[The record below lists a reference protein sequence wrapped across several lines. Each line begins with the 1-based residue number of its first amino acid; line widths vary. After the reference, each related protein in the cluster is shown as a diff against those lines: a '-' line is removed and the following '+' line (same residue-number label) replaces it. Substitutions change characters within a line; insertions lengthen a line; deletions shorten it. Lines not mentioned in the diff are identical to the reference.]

1 MRNRTVP
8 ALNMFLN
15 TVMFISF
22 IGSSASYAHQLHI
35 INPIPIDCRL
45 FDAADR
51 DRWSRAVQL
60 DLFLDP
66 I

>member
-1 MRNRTVP
+1 
-8 ALNMFLN
+8 MFLN

-22 IGSSASYAHQLHI
+22 IGSSASYAYQLHI